1 MRPTPWVDFVHWSW
15 LAGIDRAV
23 VIEAASSFNQAKYV
37 AETYEYLDGLVEL
50 GNLAILAKTDELGK
64 LPRH

>member
-1 MRPTPWVDFVHWSW
+1 MNAWMEFVRWSW

-23 VIEAASSFNQAKYV
+23 VIEAAPSFNQAKYAAEIYDRLDGV
-37 AETYEYLDGLVEL
+37 AELR
-50 GNLAILAKTDELGK
+50 NLAILAKTDELGK